1 VSFISEG
8 CAAKMKQ
15 VTFVLKI
22 VCLYF
27 QLKHVLGRVREF
39 TKATSFHNNVQIR
52 DESMD
57 INVGIQQRTHD
68 TVGRKIAIDDGEI
81 TNNSEDTRKIL
92 YIQPFVLTLRPTPSA
107 LTPTQISKTIVTM
120 ENLLME
126 KLGNESQELSLVSAV
141 DLSDI
146 AEVAYFP
153 AQAMLRNGKSLSD
166 NGTTAAYST
175 FKVDGGTANTT
186 FSIYYDSPT
195 NRQLNVAVI
204 KILNENLVDILRVE
218 DGFLLLEQAAAE
230 TYVPTPSTQNEL
242 PQTPIVSRKSSS
254 SPIAVSLGSI
264 AVILAVLGLAFYAW
278 KNGSMKKLSGKYSHV
293 RSNLRLKSL
302 KRSDPD
308 CKAQEYLIEV
318 GTDEIDLPLP
328 SRSVSDD
335 DDGCRTASNHTV
347 DNKKNKYTDDFPSP
361 SSIRSKTQRAHDKK
375 TIDPADYVVEVGI

>member
-1 VSFISEG
+1 
-8 CAAKMKQ
+8 MKQ
-15 VTFVLKI
+15 VTFIKI
-22 VCLYF
+22 VWISF
-27 QLKHVLGRVREF
+27 QLKHVLGHVRMF

-52 DESMD
+52 DEIMD
-57 INVGIQQRTHD
+57 INIGIQQRTHD

-81 TNNSEDTRKIL
+81 TNNSEDTRRIL

-107 LTPTQISKTIVTM
+107 LTPAQISKTVVTM

-166 NGTTAAYST
+166 NGTIAAYST

-186 FSIYYDSPT
+186 FSIYYDPPT

-218 DGFLLLEQAAAE
+218 DGFLFLEQAAAE
-230 TYVPTPSTQNEL
+230 TYVPTPPTQNKL
-242 PQTPIVSRKSSS
+242 PQTPIVSRKSST
-254 SPIAVSLGSI
+254 PIAASLGSI
-264 AVILAVLGLAFYAW
+264 AVILAVLGLVFYAW

-302 KRSDPD
+302 KRSDTD

-318 GTDEIDLPLP
+318 GTDEIDSPFP
-328 SRSVSDD
+328 CRSVSDD
-335 DDGCRTASNHTV
+335 DNGCHTVSNHTV
-347 DNKKNKYTDDFPSP
+347 DNKNKYTDDFPSP
-361 SSIRSKTQRAHDKK
+361 SSIRSKKQRAQDKK